1 MLGCLR
7 RLMPPQYDEPD
18 FRATDKYTNHFQLNN
33 IGAVCFWKN
42 LPKFVGMKTSIDFL
56 PRRKQNDLRELVA
69 IARKEIKDVA
79 MIILFGSYAKNKF
92 VDCDVTNDYGITEF
106 YISDYDL
113 LIVTKRSLGGK
124 EPTVKTRI
132 REEFLLG
139 KNQFQTTP
147 QIITESIKKLNN
159 ELSEGHCF
167 YVDIV
172 NEGIMLYDSRE
183 YTLETPRELDYRDIE
198 SRAAKFYLGNM
209 RNVANYWED
218 GIRNIEN
225 SKCTHASFFL
235 HQVTEY
241 LLKAIPLVYILY
253 RYKEHDLDFLIEKCK
268 LHTLEVARVFPRNTP
283 EEKRLFEL
291 LQRAYVEARY
301 NDEFVVTK
309 EEIDT
314 LLPKIELL
322 RQIVEKV
329 CKERF
334 EYYDRQIRK

>member
-1 MLGCLR
+1 M
-7 RLMPPQYDEPD
+7 
-18 FRATDKYTNHFQLNN
+18 
-33 IGAVCFWKN
+33 CFWKN

-56 PRRKQNDLRELVA
+56 PQRKQNDLRELVA

-124 EPTVKTRI
+124 EPTVISRI

-139 KNQFQTTP
+139 KNEYQTCP

-159 ELSEGHCF
+159 ELSEEHCF

-172 NEGIMLYDSRE
+172 NEGIILYNSGE

-309 EEIDT
+309 EEIGA

-334 EYYDRQIRK
+334 DYYDRQIEK

>member
-1 MLGCLR
+1 M
-7 RLMPPQYDEPD
+7 
-18 FRATDKYTNHFQLNN
+18 
-33 IGAVCFWKN
+33 CFWKN

-69 IARKEIKDVA
+69 LARKEIKDVA

-92 VDCDVTNDYGITEF
+92 VDCDVTHDFGITEF

-113 LIVTKRSLGGK
+113 LIVTKRRLGGK
-124 EPTVKTRI
+124 ESTVVSQI
-132 REEFLLG
+132 REAFLQG
-139 KNQFQTTP
+139 KNEFQTSP
-147 QIITESIKKLNN
+147 QILTESIKWLNN

-172 NEGIMLYDSRE
+172 NEGIILYDSGE
-183 YTLETPRELDYRDIE
+183 YTLETPRELNYTEIKGKATR
-198 SRAAKFYLGNM
+198 YYVGNGVKE
-209 RNVANYWED
+209 NDYWED
-218 GIRNIEN
+218 AQTNIAKN
-225 SKCTHASFFL
+225 KFTHASFFL

-253 RYKEHDLDFLIEKCK
+253 RYKEHDLEFLLEKCK
-268 LHTLEVARVFPRNTP
+268 LHTLELARVFPRNTP

-309 EEIDT
+309 EDIDA
-314 LLPKIELL
+314 LVPKIELL
-322 RQIVEKV
+322 RDIVEKV

-334 EYYDRQIRK
+334 DYYDQQIKKCQ